1 MTEEKRKY
9 LRFEVIVP
17 IDLMEID
24 GINGEETEALLDNV
38 SREGMRLILDM
49 DSPFGPGAEL
59 NFTVHNAEKCK
70 SCAVTGEVVWRK
82 PKGDKIEIGLKI
94 KSIENCTKAEL
105 LDMGY
110 SRWKDEQ
117 APPKKPS

>member
-17 IDLMEID
+17 VDLIEID
-24 GINGEETEALLDNV
+24 GINGEEAEALLDNV

-49 DSPFGPGAEL
+49 ESPFGPGSEL
-59 NFTVHNAEKCK
+59 NFTVPNAEKCK

-117 APPKKPS
+117 THPKKSS